1 MRENFLLLRA
11 RRWALINPFLGVSF
25 QSSVRCPSIGN
36 GKIRG
41 QLEFRTG
48 PSATTDADRTR
59 MECSRS
65 KEGNRVNVGQ
75 REKEREKKGGDS
87 DWSRNYT
94 VSGTRCGKIK
104 VALSSSLWWMEVK
117 RGRKKKGEG
126 KSEKEEKQEEEEGGM
141 GKKSGKRRYSR
152 IK

>member
-48 PSATTDADRTR
+48 PSATTDADRAR

-117 RGRKKKGEG
+117 RGRKKGRG
-126 KSEKEEKQEEEEGGM
+126 KVRKKKNRKKKKGGM

>member
-25 QSSVRCPSIGN
+25 QTARCPSIGN

-48 PSATTDADRTR
+48 PSATTDADRAR

-117 RGRKKKGEG
+117 RGRKKGRG
-126 KSEKEEKQEEEEGGM
+126 KVRKKKNRKKKKGGM